1 MYRLDPLRI
10 AAIPDAVLHVTVERQ
25 PITTEDEIDDE
36 VPLSKKPLSEDPV
49 ITVTLPGSEYGIL
62 EVATPDYTNKPTPLS
77 TNTAQ
82 HLSDQPDDENNNSP
96 KDAHPPNNS
105 STLSSSSIQI
115 DNIEQLIA
123 EAGLGG
129 ASAQVRLGTI
139 YRDGEG
145 VPQDYAQAMEYF
157 SMAADQGHVSAQA
170 ADQGYVLGQNSIG
183 AMYYMGQGV
192 PKNHQKA
199 IEWFL
204 KAADQDDA
212 RAQYYLGIMRRIG
225 EGIPQDYQKAMKWL
239 LKAADQGYANAQQS
253 IGFMHQNGLGV
264 PQEYSTAME

>member
-1 MYRLDPLRI
+1 MPESETVKIECQLDDDGREAILWEDTLLVFDNALHVRHGTKVPPFLKDLNFRALDPLRI

-36 VPLSKKPLSEDPV
+36 APLSKKPLSEDPV

-77 TNTAQ
+77 TDTAQ

-105 STLSSSSIQI
+105 STLSSPSIQI

-145 VPQDYAQAMEYF
+145 VSQDYVQAMEYF
-157 SMAADQGHVSAQA
+157 SMAADQGHVSAQYA
-170 ADQGYVLGQNSIG
+170 IG
-183 AMYYMGQGV
+183 ELHFYGQG
-192 PKNHQKA
+192 
-199 IEWFL
+199 F
-204 KAADQDDA
+204 
-212 RAQYYLGIMRRIG
+212 
-225 EGIPQDYQKAMKWL
+225 
-239 LKAADQGYANAQQS
+239 
-253 IGFMHQNGLGV
+253 
-264 PQEYSTAME
+264 